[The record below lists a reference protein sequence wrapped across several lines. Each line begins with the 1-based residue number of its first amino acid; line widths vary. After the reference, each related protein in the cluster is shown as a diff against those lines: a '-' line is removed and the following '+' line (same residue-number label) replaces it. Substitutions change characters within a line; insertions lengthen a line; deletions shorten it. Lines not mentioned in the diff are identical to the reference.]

1 MYVLVWYKATKYC
14 LTLAYSKEENAIVER
29 YNNAINLRD
38 LTYDN
43 SSLTDIKNLYRLCRK
58 F

>member
-43 SSLTDIKNLYRLCRK
+43 SSLTDIKNLYRLCRE